1 MLGEVVH
8 LVDTVDA
15 RRFRS
20 ALALAVAG
28 KVTCLV
34 HSFWISKALGYES

>member
-1 MLGEVVH
+1 MPGEGVYLG
-8 LVDTVDA
+8 DIVDA

-20 ALALAVAG
+20 AFALAVAG

-34 HSFWISKALGYES
+34 HSFWIPKALGYES